1 MREYSNTTKGEK
13 TDTKRSNAQ
22 FNPHRNIT
30 PLVSARKKNPK
41 DKKRETKIRKCKLFS
56 QKIVKTKRAVTVS

>member
-56 QKIVKTKRAVTVS
+56 